1 MKETD
6 VASDYE
12 LFFSYS
18 TKDQEAAFQIVD
30 HLESRDVKCWIAPR
44 DIPTA
49 QSWAGAI
56 IEGLNRCPFFLILL
70 TEHSNASKQVLREVE
85 RAIDKGMTVIP
96 VILSDVE
103 QSADL
108 QYYLSTI
115 QWLDAREDSLESCA
129 EQIVEIVRDDTASNN
144 EPVSRD
150 SNASQGTFS
159 EEMKLHS
166 IIQQTNSRPWH
177 AKLAIGVAFTLLGI
191 SLTSI
196 FMAYHKS
203 VATDI
208 WMARFNELKGT
219 IFEGLGFEIGCARSL
234 VYIPCIAF
242 VLLSRFRNEMG
253 QLFNFRSRIKRV
265 WALRLTL
272 CLLSIAFGAYES
284 YRHLSPNEA
293 PRKLVIESGVEE
305 PSPELV
311 ELQRPPYAA
320 FLPYSL
326 VNYMII
332 VPLLIVIP
340 IAAATTDFPKV
351 QSQSGWVVGKMSN
364 GKWNNSQIISSFRKF
379 ESNCQAVC
387 EKYLSLSVVLL
398 VAINYE
404 CWVGRFTL
412 SATGFSLMTKGW
424 IICGIVG
431 AGSFLWMFGIY
442 VKANQAAANSLVSN
456 NSNQSVSF
464 RNEHNGM
471 TFSKWLLFG
480 TPTGMAFTA
489 LLLLLVFWSFRS

>member
-1 MKETD
+1 MKESD
-6 VASDYE
+6 VAPDYK

-18 TKDQEAAFQIVD
+18 TKDQETAFQIVD
-30 HLESRDVKCWIAPR
+30 QLESRDVKCWIAPR

-56 IEGLNRCPFFLILL
+56 IEGLNSCSFFLILL

-115 QWLDAREDSLESCA
+115 QWLDARENSVESCA
-129 EQIVEIVRDDTASNN
+129 EQIVEIVRNHAAPGKES
-144 EPVSRD
+144 VLRD
-150 SNASQGTFS
+150 SNASKNSFS
-159 EEMKLHS
+159 ETTNLHS
-166 IIQQTNSRPWH
+166 IIHQASLRPWQT
-177 AKLAIGVAFTLLGI
+177 KLAIGVAFILLVI
-191 SLTSI
+191 SLASI
-196 FMAYHKS
+196 FLAYHKS
-203 VATDI
+203 FATDI
-208 WMARFNELKGT
+208 WMTRFNELKGT
-219 IFEGLGFEIGCARSL
+219 PFEGLGFEIGCARSL
-234 VYIPCIAF
+234 IYIPCIAF
-242 VLLSRFRNEMG
+242 IFCSRFRNELG
-253 QLFNFRSRIKRV
+253 EILDFRRRTKRV
-265 WALRLTL
+265 WALRLAL

-293 PRKLVIESGVEE
+293 PRKMVIESGIEE

-311 ELQRPPYAA
+311 ELQRPSYAA

-332 VPLLIVIP
+332 VPLLIVVP
-340 IAAATTDFPKV
+340 IAAATADFPKV
-351 QSQSGWVVGKMSN
+351 QTQSDWVAGKMNN
-364 GKWNNSQIISSFRKF
+364 GKWNNSQTISSFRKF

-387 EKYLSLSVVLL
+387 EKYLSFSVVLL
-398 VAINYE
+398 VAINFE
-404 CWVGRFTL
+404 CWIGRFAL
-412 SATGFSLMTKGW
+412 SAAGFSLMTKGW
-424 IICGIVG
+424 IICGIAAV
-431 AGSFLWMFGIY
+431 GSFLWMFGIY
-442 VKANQAAANSLVSN
+442 IKANQAAAKRLVNN
-456 NSNQSVSF
+456 NSDQSVSF

-471 TFSKWLLFG
+471 TFFKWLLFG

-489 LLLLLVFWSFRS
+489 LLLLLAFWSFRP